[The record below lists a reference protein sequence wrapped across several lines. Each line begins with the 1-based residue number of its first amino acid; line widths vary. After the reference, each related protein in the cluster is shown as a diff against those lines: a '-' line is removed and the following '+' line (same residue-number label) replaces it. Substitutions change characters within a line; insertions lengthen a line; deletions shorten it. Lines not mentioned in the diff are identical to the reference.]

1 MTIHLLGGR
10 RIRHVARAEG
20 SPPWRGGSE
29 RGRSRSL
36 VAKAACA
43 VLAIC
48 VLVRPAA
55 AQAPPAG
62 PARPAVDTAAVAAR
76 EQQARQAMA
85 DGRFDDA
92 ARAYREMLQ
101 ALPNEP
107 GLLMNFGM
115 ALAMG
120 GHSREAIEPLAEA
133 VKLRPA
139 LQPAWLFLG
148 STYLDLGEPE
158 KAIAP
163 LRKFVTAQPADV
175 NGRQMLAT
183 ALLVSGHPREALTH
197 FQRLTKL
204 APREAKAWVGL
215 VQCYDALAQEAID
228 RLGKAPNADIYQ
240 QLALAD
246 AFEADEKNEQAFALY
261 RNALTVDTLPRAHGL
276 HIHDALAQIYEKTG
290 HPDWAAAERAKADA
304 IPLDCKVTGTVA
316 ARKVDAACEFRA
328 KRFGN
333 VITALQARTDAESH
347 YWRARAYAELGV
359 EAFGELAKLPASQ
372 ELHELKAELFRNE
385 GRHLQ
390 SVEELKAA
398 LTFAPA
404 DARLQKELAK
414 SYLLSRDA
422 EHARPLLEA
431 LVKHQPDDP
440 EVPLL
445 YGEVLLEAQ
454 QVEEAL
460 PYLKAAAARDPA
472 SMNIHAALGRALAQS
487 GQAAEAIPHLKA
499 ALPQDEDG
507 SLRYQLARA
516 YQATG
521 QPDLAKPLLE
531 EYQALQR
538 AAQARAQT
546 APADA
551 KITPP

>member
-1 MTIHLLGGR
+1 MKRQALTTIVWL
-10 RIRHVARAEG
+10 
-20 SPPWRGGSE
+20 
-29 RGRSRSL
+29 
-36 VAKAACA
+36 
-43 VLAIC
+43 IC
-48 VLVRPAA
+48 VMASSPMPAA
-55 AQAPPAG
+55 EADTAAAAAAAAVVAMQASAD
-62 PARPAVDTAAVAAR
+62 AAAVAAR
-76 EQQARQAMA
+76 QQQAKQAMA
-85 DGRFDDA
+85 ESRFDDA
-92 ARAYREMLQ
+92 ARVYRELLQ

-107 GLLMNFGM
+107 GLLMNLGM

-120 GHSREAIEPLAEA
+120 GHSREAIAPLTEA
-133 VKLRPA
+133 AKLRPA

-158 KAIAP
+158 KAIPP
-163 LRKFVTAQPADV
+163 LRKFVSAQPADV
-175 NGRQMLAT
+175 NSRHMLAT
-183 ALLVSGHPREALTH
+183 ALLVSGHPREALPH

-204 APREAKAWVGL
+204 APKDAKAWVGL
-215 VQCYDALAQEAID
+215 VQCYDALAQQAID
-228 RLGKAPNADIYQ
+228 QLGQAPDAEAYQ
-240 QLALAD
+240 QLVLAD
-246 AFEADEKNEQAFALY
+246 ALEADEKNEQAFALY
-261 RNALTVDTLPRAHGL
+261 RSALTTESLPRAHGI

-290 HPDWAAAERAKADA
+290 HADWAAAERAKAAA
-304 IPLDCKVTGTVA
+304 IPLDCGVRGAKAGS
-316 ARKVDAACEFRA
+316 ARKLDAACEFRA
-328 KRFGN
+328 RRFAG
-333 VITALQARTDAESH
+333 VITAVQARTDAESQF
-347 YWRARAYAELGV
+347 WRARAYAELGV
-359 EAFGELAKLPASQ
+359 EAFAQLAKMPASQ

-390 SVEELKAA
+390 SVDELKAA
-398 LTFAPA
+398 LTFAPE

-431 LVKHQPDDP
+431 LVTRQPDDP

-454 QVEEAL
+454 QIDAAL
-460 PYLKAAAARDPA
+460 PYLKTAAARDP
-472 SMNIHAALGRALAQS
+472 SSVNVHAALGRALAQS

-499 ALPQDEDG
+499 ALSQDEDG

-521 QPDLAKPLLE
+521 QNDLAKPLLE

-538 AAQARAQT
+538 AAQARAQA